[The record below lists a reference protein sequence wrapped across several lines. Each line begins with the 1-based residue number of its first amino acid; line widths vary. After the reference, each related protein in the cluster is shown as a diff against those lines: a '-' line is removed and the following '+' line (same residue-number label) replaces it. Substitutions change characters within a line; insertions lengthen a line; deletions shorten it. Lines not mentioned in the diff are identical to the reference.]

1 MGRCLAFIALWS
13 ALVMANESFA
23 GDDDPLPWSSLANQ
37 QQCPVGPTAVWVELP
52 AGGACMRFFAAG
64 TIDNAPEVVVL
75 LRGDRQMFVKR
86 EPVDIP
92 SNTVSDQEKLALK
105 AMTRV
110 GVPVISI
117 ARPGTYGSSGDHLS
131 RRQQSEFD
139 AINATLDA
147 ISARYH
153 IGRFALVGHSGGATA
168 VGAMLTYGRKDIS
181 CAIIESGAF
190 DLIERA
196 RILREQNNRKAKPG
210 LDTTGLAN
218 PYDPID
224 HIDGIFADP
233 RRKIIVMGDPRD
245 TVTPYELQ
253 RKFAD
258 IVKAAGH
265 DVVMSDIEARAPY
278 YHNPGPNPS
287 LDMVAQCIGQLAD

>member
-1 MGRCLAFIALWS
+1 MPGGTNGSLGRAARWRRLHAL
-13 ALVMANESFA
+13 
-23 GDDDPLPWSSLANQ
+23 
-37 QQCPVGPTAVWVELP
+37 
-52 AGGACMRFFAAG
+52 FAAG
-64 TIDNAPEVVVL
+64 VIDKAPQVVVL
-75 LRGDRQMFVKR
+75 LRGDRQMFVR
-86 EPVDIP
+86 RDPSDIP

-105 AMTRV
+105 AMARV
-110 GVPVISI
+110 GVPVISV

-131 RRQQSEFD
+131 RRQKSEFD

-147 ISARYH
+147 IRDRYH

-196 RILREQNNRKAKPG
+196 RILRVQNDREAKPG

-224 HIDGIFADP
+224 HIDGIAADP
-233 RRKIIVMGDPRD
+233 TRKIIVMGDPRD
-245 TVTPYELQ
+245 TVTPYQLQ
-253 RKFAD
+253 KKFAD
-258 IVKAAGH
+258 LIHSKGH
-265 DVVMSDIEARAPY
+265 DVVMLDINARAPH

-287 LDMVAQCIGQLAD
+287 LDMVARCIGQSSD